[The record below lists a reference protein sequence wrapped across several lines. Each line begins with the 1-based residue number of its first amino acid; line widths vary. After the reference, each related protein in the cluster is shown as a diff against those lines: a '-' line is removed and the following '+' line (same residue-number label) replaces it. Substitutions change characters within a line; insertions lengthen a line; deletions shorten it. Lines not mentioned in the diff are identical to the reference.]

1 MSTRR
6 ADRFQRRMMSHLLE
20 IFTDVLLS
28 TPQEDGIG
36 HLADYT
42 IQTIVVVS
50 LNLYTHN

>member
-1 MSTRR
+1 
-6 ADRFQRRMMSHLLE
+6 MMSHLLE